1 MIRIKL
7 CKQCGE
13 SYEVDDADPDLEVCG
28 ECSPFDEDNYGLVD
42 FTEWSDD

>member
-13 SYEVDDADPDLEVCG
+13 SYEIDDADIDLEVCG
-28 ECSPFDEDNYGLVD
+28 ECEPFDEDKYGLVD

>member
-13 SYEVDDADPDLEVCG
+13 SYELDDIDPDLEVCG
-28 ECSPFDEDNYGLVD
+28 ECSPFDEEKYGLVD

>member
-13 SYEVDDADPDLEVCG
+13 PYEIDDIDPDLEVCG
-28 ECSPFDEDNYGLVD
+28 ECEPYDEDKYGLVD
-42 FTEWSDD
+42 FSEWSDD

>member
-28 ECSPFDEDNYGLVD
+28 ECCPFDPDKFGLVD
-42 FTEWSDD
+42 FSEWTDD